1 MLFKKKKLGLALG
14 GGAAKGLAH
23 IGILKVLEEN
33 DIRIDFVS
41 GTSMGAII
49 GAMYASGMSAS
60 EIESVA
66 TGLDKKEA
74 ASLFR
79 ITLDGAGFINGER
92 ITGLLE
98 DVIHKKKF
106 TEMEIPFACVACD
119 IVTGREIVFTEGNII
134 NSLRASMSIPGIFSP
149 VKNEGNVLVDGGLVN
164 PVPADTVRDLGADRV
179 LAVNVLTVPELKH
192 KNLTLPQTDKEIEEV
207 PDDKGQFI
215 DYLNKR
221 VKNFV
226 NKEKTNLEAIAKRV
240 GSIFNLTD
248 EINILDIMSQTM
260 HLAESRIAEY
270 KLEADEPDLL
280 VKPDMTSINHF
291 DFIKAEEA
299 IAIGEKAARDN
310 IDKIRKLI

>member
-1 MLFKKKKLGLALG
+1 MLFRKKKLGLALG

-23 IGILKVLEEN
+23 IGILKVLEEH
-33 DIRIDFVS
+33 DIKIDFVS
-41 GTSMGAII
+41 GTSMGAVI
-49 GAMYASGMSAS
+49 GAMYASGMSAN
-60 EIESVA
+60 EIEGVA

-98 DVIHKKKF
+98 NVIHKKKF

-119 IVTGREIVFTEGNII
+119 IVTGREIVFTQGNII

-149 VKNEGNVLVDGGLVN
+149 VKNEDDVLVDGGLVN
-164 PVPADTVRDLGADRV
+164 PVPADTARSLGADRV

-192 KNLTLPQTDKEIEEV
+192 KIITLPQTDKEIEEV
-207 PDDKGQFI
+207 PDDKTQFI

-226 NKEKTNLEAIAKRV
+226 NKEKTNLEGIAKRV
-240 GSIFNLTD
+240 GSLFNLTD

-280 VKPDMTSINHF
+280 LQPDMRSINHF

-299 IAIGEKAARDN
+299 IKIGEKAARDS
-310 IDKIRKLI
+310 IDRIKKLI